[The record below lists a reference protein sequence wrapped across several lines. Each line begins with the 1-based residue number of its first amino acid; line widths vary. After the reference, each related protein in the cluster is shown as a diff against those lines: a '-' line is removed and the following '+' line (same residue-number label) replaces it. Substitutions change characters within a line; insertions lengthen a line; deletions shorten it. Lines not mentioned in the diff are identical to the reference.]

1 MARAGCRN
9 PMAQRHDEVV
19 ITYNLY
25 RERRKT
31 NGGDFLFILETSMVD
46 NT

>member
-19 ITYNLY
+19 ITYLY
-25 RERRKT
+25 RERRKI